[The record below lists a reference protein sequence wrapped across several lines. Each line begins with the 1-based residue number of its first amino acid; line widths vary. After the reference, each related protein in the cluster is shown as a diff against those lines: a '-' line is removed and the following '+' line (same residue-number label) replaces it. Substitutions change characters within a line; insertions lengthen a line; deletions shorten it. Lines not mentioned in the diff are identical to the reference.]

1 MEEGF
6 NRSGS
11 VTVMWL
17 GPASSVNPCVSNQ
30 EHAWACTLGLTRQ
43 RRFLNSRAWMR
54 SCLSDLWGVPA
65 LEIPLHAPPGS
76 PPTLSSGWG
85 FVSLS
90 HSKGSALMAW
100 SSAPVG
106 VDLERL
112 DRPFSSQARM
122 SRYYASS
129 EQRRLRSLP
138 KHAFHQAV
146 LEHWLIKEAAIKWQ
160 QGSLAQDLTHWVVAA
175 DGLSAS
181 HQGRG
186 FQVSAHCR
194 QLGPWGVAIVS
205 ACEQNLIGA
214 RVCLG

>member
-1 MEEGF
+1 
-6 NRSGS
+6 
-11 VTVMWL
+11 MWL
-17 GPASSVNPCVSNQ
+17 GPASPTDPCVSDQ
-30 EHAWACTLGLTRQ
+30 EQAWACNLSQTRQ
-43 RRFLNSRAWMR
+43 RRFLGSRSWMR

-65 LEIPLHAPPGS
+65 QDIPLHAPPGN
-76 PPTLSSGWG
+76 PPALHSGWG

-112 DRPFSSQARM
+112 DRPFASDALM
-122 SRYYASS
+122 NRYYASS

-181 HQGRG
+181 HQDRAV
-186 FQVSAHCR
+186 QVASHCR
-194 QLGPWGVAIVS
+194 QLGPWGMAIVS

>member
-1 MEEGF
+1 
-6 NRSGS
+6 
-11 VTVMWL
+11 MWL
-17 GPASSVNPCVSNQ
+17 GPASSTDPYVSDQ
-30 EHAWACTLGLTRQ
+30 EQAWACNLGQTGQ
-43 RRFLNSRAWMR
+43 RRFLGSRAWMR

-65 LEIPLHAPPGS
+65 QQIPLHAPPGT
-76 PPTLSSGWG
+76 PPALLSGWG

-112 DRPFSSQARM
+112 ARRFASEALM
-122 SRYYASS
+122 SRYYESS

-138 KHAFHQAV
+138 KQSFHQAV

-160 QGSLAQDLTHWVVAA
+160 QGSLAQDLSHWVVAA

-181 HQGRG
+181 HQASGL
-186 FQVSAHCR
+186 QVSAHCR
-194 QLGPWGVAIVS
+194 QLGPWGIAIVS
-205 ACEQNLIGA
+205 ACERNLIGA
-214 RVCLG
+214 TVCLG

>member
-1 MEEGF
+1 
-6 NRSGS
+6 
-11 VTVMWL
+11 MWL
-17 GPASSVNPCVSNQ
+17 GPASSGNPCVSDQ
-30 EHAWACTLGLTRQ
+30 EQVWACNLGHTRQ
-43 RRFLNSRAWMR
+43 QRFLGSRAWMR
-54 SCLSDLWGVPA
+54 SCLGDLWAVPA
-65 LEIPLHAPPGS
+65 QDIPLHAPPGV
-76 PPTLSSGWG
+76 PPSMRSGWG

-112 DRPFSSQARM
+112 DRPFASDDLM

-138 KHAFHQAV
+138 KHEFHQAV

-181 HQGRG
+181 HQDRAV
-186 FQVSAHCR
+186 QVAAHCR
-194 QLGPWGVAIVS
+194 QLGPWGMAIVS

>member
-1 MEEGF
+1 
-6 NRSGS
+6 
-11 VTVMWL
+11 MWL
-17 GPASSVNPCVSNQ
+17 GPASSTDPYVSDQ
-30 EHAWACTLGLTRQ
+30 EQSWACNLGQTGQ
-43 RRFLNSRAWMR
+43 RRFLGSRAWMR

-65 LEIPLHAPPGS
+65 QDIPLHAPPGK
-76 PPTLSSGWG
+76 PPALHSGWG

-112 DRPFSSQARM
+112 DRPFASDALM
-122 SRYYASS
+122 NRYYASS

-160 QGSLAQDLTHWVVAA
+160 QGSLAQDLIALGCGGRWAECKPPGQSCSCGCA
-175 DGLSAS
+175 LSPTRAMG
-181 HQGRG
+181 HGDR
-186 FQVSAHCR
+186 VSLRTELDWNKSLLRLKSQSGSRSLLA
-194 QLGPWGVAIVS
+194 
-205 ACEQNLIGA
+205 
-214 RVCLG
+214 

>member
-1 MEEGF
+1 
-6 NRSGS
+6 
-11 VTVMWL
+11 MWL
-17 GPASSVNPCVSNQ
+17 GPASATEPCVSDQ
-30 EHAWACTLGLTRQ
+30 EQAWACNLSQTRQ
-43 RRFLNSRAWMR
+43 RRFLGSRSWMR
-54 SCLSDLWGVPA
+54 SCLSDLWGVQA
-65 LEIPLHAPPGS
+65 QDIPLHAPPGK
-76 PPTLSSGWG
+76 PPALHSGWG

-90 HSKGSALMAW
+90 HSEGSALMAW

-112 DRPFSSQARM
+112 DRPFASDALM
-122 SRYYASS
+122 NRYYASS

-160 QGSLAQDLTHWVVAA
+160 QGSLAQDLTRWVVAA

-181 HQGRG
+181 HQERAV
-186 FQVSAHCR
+186 QVAAHCR
-194 QLGPWGVAIVS
+194 RLGPWGMAIAS
-205 ACEQNLIGA
+205 ACDQNLIGA

>member
-1 MEEGF
+1 
-6 NRSGS
+6 
-11 VTVMWL
+11 
-17 GPASSVNPCVSNQ
+17 
-30 EHAWACTLGLTRQ
+30 
-43 RRFLNSRAWMR
+43 MR

-65 LEIPLHAPPGS
+65 QAIPLHAPPGK
-76 PPTLSSGWG
+76 PPALHSGWG

-112 DRPFSSQARM
+112 DRPFASDALM
-122 SRYYASS
+122 NRYYASS

-181 HQGRG
+181 HQDRAV
-186 FQVSAHCR
+186 QVAAHCR
-194 QLGPWGVAIVS
+194 QLGPWGMAIVS

>member
-1 MEEGF
+1 
-6 NRSGS
+6 
-11 VTVMWL
+11 MWL
-17 GPASSVNPCVSNQ
+17 GPASAIDPCVSDQ
-30 EHAWACTLGLTRQ
+30 EQAWACNLSQTRQ
-43 RRFLNSRAWMR
+43 RRFLGSRSWMR

-65 LEIPLHAPPGS
+65 QDIPLHAPPGK
-76 PPTLSSGWG
+76 PPALHSDWG

-90 HSKGSALMAW
+90 HSKGFALMAW

-112 DRPFSSQARM
+112 DRPFASDALM

-160 QGSLAQDLTHWVVAA
+160 QGSLAQDLKDWVVAA

-181 HQGRG
+181 HQDRAV
-186 FQVSAHCR
+186 QVAAHCR
-194 QLGPWGVAIVS
+194 QLGPWGMAIVS

>member
-1 MEEGF
+1 
-6 NRSGS
+6 
-11 VTVMWL
+11 
-17 GPASSVNPCVSNQ
+17 
-30 EHAWACTLGLTRQ
+30 
-43 RRFLNSRAWMR
+43 MR

-65 LEIPLHAPPGS
+65 QDIPLHAPPGK
-76 PPTLSSGWG
+76 PPVLHSGWG

-112 DRPFSSQARM
+112 DRPFASDALM

-181 HQGRG
+181 HQDRAV
-186 FQVSAHCR
+186 QVATHCR
-194 QLGPWGVAIVS
+194 QLGQWGMAIVS
-205 ACEQNLIGA
+205 ACEQNLTGV
-214 RVCLG
+214 RVCLS

>member
-1 MEEGF
+1 
-6 NRSGS
+6 
-11 VTVMWL
+11 
-17 GPASSVNPCVSNQ
+17 
-30 EHAWACTLGLTRQ
+30 
-43 RRFLNSRAWMR
+43 MR

-65 LEIPLHAPPGS
+65 QDIPLHAPPGN
-76 PPTLSSGWG
+76 PPALHSGWG

-112 DRPFSSQARM
+112 DRPFASDALM

-181 HQGRG
+181 HQDRAV
-186 FQVSAHCR
+186 QVAAHCR
-194 QLGPWGVAIVS
+194 QLGPWGMAIVS

>member
-1 MEEGF
+1 
-6 NRSGS
+6 
-11 VTVMWL
+11 MWL
-17 GPASSVNPCVSNQ
+17 GPASATDPCVSDQ
-30 EHAWACTLGLTRQ
+30 EQAWACNLSQTRQ
-43 RRFLNSRAWMR
+43 RRFLGSRSWMR

-65 LEIPLHAPPGS
+65 QDIPLHAPPGK
-76 PPTLSSGWG
+76 PPVLHSGWG

-90 HSKGSALMAW
+90 HSKGSTLMAW

-112 DRPFSSQARM
+112 DRPFASDALM

-138 KHAFHQAV
+138 KHEFHQAV

-181 HQGRG
+181 HQDRAV
-186 FQVSAHCR
+186 QVAARCR
-194 QLGPWGVAIVS
+194 QLGPWGMAIVS